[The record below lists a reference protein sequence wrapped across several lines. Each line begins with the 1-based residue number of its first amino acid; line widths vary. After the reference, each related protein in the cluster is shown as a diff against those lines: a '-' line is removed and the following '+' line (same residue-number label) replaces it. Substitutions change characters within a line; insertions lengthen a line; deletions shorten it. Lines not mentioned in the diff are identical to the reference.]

1 MLRGRSS
8 IAARLPRNEQNHQ
21 QQLQQ
26 QLQHQQQQQ
35 IKDMQAEILELRRKL
50 AEADGEIDDLTQE

>member
-26 QLQHQQQQQ
+26 QLQHQQQ

>member
-8 IAARLPRNEQNHQ
+8 IAARRPRNEQNHQ

-26 QLQHQQQQQ
+26 QLQHQQKQ

>member
-21 QQLQQ
+21 QQLQ
-26 QLQHQQQQQ
+26 HQQQ